1 MTKKQVSLTD
11 VAKAVGLSKFSVS
24 RALSGKDGVSKN
36 TRDYVI
42 VTAKKMGYKTKVPN
56 RNLIFAFDLVVF
68 NNADMTEFWMG
79 VIAGAQK
86 EAKRFGIHLV
96 TRPIQNPTE
105 LMQAASIDIDGVI
118 GGSGLS
124 RKLLKHHQERGIKT
138 VLISTALPGEQT
150 HIISISEE
158 EAAFEVGQHFKSLNH
173 KALAFVTDRV
183 SKPSFAS
190 RERGLKR
197 FAEQEKLYYDLIEI
211 DSNDPGR
218 SFEHIFKDKIK
229 MAIAPTAL
237 FCSTDS
243 LAFAVIHALN
253 RLGLSVPKDVSVI
266 GVYNSYESSTSIP
279 KLSSVD
285 VPSEEIGKLA
295 VRQLYSLVKAEDR
308 FVPTRT
314 FVMPSLIIRE
324 STAKAENVRLYANR

>member
-1 MTKKQVSLTD
+1 M
-11 VAKAVGLSKFSVS
+11 
-24 RALSGKDGVSKN
+24 
-36 TRDYVI
+36 
-42 VTAKKMGYKTKVPN
+42 
-56 RNLIFAFDLVVF
+56 
-68 NNADMTEFWMG
+68 
-79 VIAGAQK
+79 
-86 EAKRFGIHLV
+86 
-96 TRPIQNPTE
+96 
-105 LMQAASIDIDGVI
+105 
-118 GGSGLS
+118 
-124 RKLLKHHQERGIKT
+124 
-138 VLISTALPGEQT
+138 
-150 HIISISEE
+150 
-158 EAAFEVGQHFKSLNH
+158 GQHFKSLNH
-173 KALAFVTDRV
+173 KALAIVTDRV

>member
-1 MTKKQVSLTD
+1 MRKKQVSLTD
-11 VAKAVGLSKFSVS
+11 VAEATGLSKYSVS
-24 RALSGKDGVSKN
+24 RALSGKDGVSQD
-36 TRDYVI
+36 TRDYVMM
-42 VTAKKMGYKTKVPN
+42 TAKEIGYRTKKPN
-56 RNLIFAFDLVVF
+56 RKLIFAFDLVVF

-86 EAKRFGIHLV
+86 EAKRLGIHLV

-105 LMQAASIDIDGVI
+105 IMQLSAEDIDGVI

-124 RKLLKHHQERGIKT
+124 RKLLKQYQKKGIKT
-138 VLISTALPGEQT
+138 VLISTALPGEQM
-150 HIISISEE
+150 HNISISEE

-173 KALAFVTDRV
+173 KTIAYVTDRI

-197 FAEQEKLYYDLIEI
+197 FAEQEKLHYDLIEI
-211 DSNDPGR
+211 NSQDPGR
-218 SFEHIFKDKIK
+218 SFELIFKDKIK
-229 MAIAPTAL
+229 KAIASTAL

-253 RLGLSVPKDVSVI
+253 RLGLSVPKDVSVM
-266 GVYNSYESSTSIP
+266 GVYNTYESSTSIP

-285 VPSEEIGKLA
+285 VPREEIGKLA
-295 VRQLYSLVKAEDR
+295 LRQLYSLVKGEDN

-324 STAKAENVRLYANR
+324 STARAGKVRLYAKR